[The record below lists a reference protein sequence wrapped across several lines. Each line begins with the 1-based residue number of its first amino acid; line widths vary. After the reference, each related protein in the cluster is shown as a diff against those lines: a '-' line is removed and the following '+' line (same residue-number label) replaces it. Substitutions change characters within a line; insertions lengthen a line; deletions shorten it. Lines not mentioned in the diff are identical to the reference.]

1 MAITFTVGNEQVT
14 VNGAASESTLQS
26 LVAAM
31 NGNNVKQRRDAVQ
44 MGTDL
49 KSAGQSAAGV
59 KEALDETARSSRTVS
74 SAVGNMASSMS
85 DSIVAATGQYQVNTA
100 TVGEFAQN
108 LLATSTQIS
117 REWSRAFV
125 SLANGGL
132 DPVSLSANT
141 FKAGIDAAS
150 TVVGGM
156 ANILGPVAGS
166 VAKSLTGLAAAVGKT
181 GIDLLKEQ
189 LLGSIRAFERY
200 NKMGAVF
207 SEGLG
212 EMRVNTSKTG
222 LSFEAFSRV
231 IETNKENVKAFGG
244 TLTDGIT
251 KLANVSDAMSRS
263 VDSSGKTVRQRLLNM
278 GIGIEEQTEIAA
290 SYLAQERALQGSR
303 RTKMRD
309 DKEVAELTAKY
320 AVDLKVL
327 QEATG
332 KDAKAIMEKS
342 RQETMRASLMNKL
355 SVEQR
360 ESLTGTFAGMKSLP
374 DAVQG
379 EVQQALTQVLAG
391 GTITNKA
398 VANSEELYAY
408 VMKLAD
414 GVRSGS
420 KDMQKITQAE
430 NEQLR
435 STMLRNA
442 EQNRGL
448 GAVADTIMSLS
459 DNVDPLVAKQAT
471 MVNSLIAATNLEVGA
486 TEKSYKNAV
495 TAANTS
501 DVLQNNVS
509 KITEQSARITSSLN
523 TIATEALPKVVPS
536 ITDLVTGVANQTK
549 KLESVVTGKS
559 SMDQFLAE
567 LKTGLVSA
575 WSSAAQSIKQTLD
588 SYFGTRRPAGAPGET
603 RDTGTLGK
611 TGRLFE
617 VDDFYGKVAKGETV
631 LTPRQLEN
639 LVSGVSHATIGDAVS
654 TPSKSMQ
661 DGFSTVI
668 ASMQASQQKM
678 QAAYNAPDPSE
689 SLPTMVSEALTS
701 VFAGPNG
708 FASVMA
714 SVKTQLSDDT
724 NKQMGAMQEQISK
737 LNDLVSIMQDNV
749 RASERIANELS

>member
-132 DPVSLSANT
+132 DPVSLSAST

-150 TVVGGM
+150 TVIGGM

-278 GIGIEEQTEIAA
+278 GIGIEEQTDE
-290 SYLAQERALQGSR
+290 
-303 RTKMRD
+303 M
-309 DKEVAELTAKY
+309 
-320 AVDLKVL
+320 
-327 QEATG
+327 
-332 KDAKAIMEKS
+332 
-342 RQETMRASLMNKL
+342 
-355 SVEQR
+355 
-360 ESLTGTFAGMKSLP
+360 
-374 DAVQG
+374 
-379 EVQQALTQVLAG
+379 
-391 GTITNKA
+391 
-398 VANSEELYAY
+398 
-408 VMKLAD
+408 
-414 GVRSGS
+414 
-420 KDMQKITQAE
+420 
-430 NEQLR
+430 
-435 STMLRNA
+435 
-442 EQNRGL
+442 
-448 GAVADTIMSLS
+448 
-459 DNVDPLVAKQAT
+459 
-471 MVNSLIAATNLEVGA
+471 
-486 TEKSYKNAV
+486 
-495 TAANTS
+495 
-501 DVLQNNVS
+501 
-509 KITEQSARITSSLN
+509 
-523 TIATEALPKVVPS
+523 
-536 ITDLVTGVANQTK
+536 TK
-549 KLESVVTGKS
+549 KLPS
-559 SMDQFLAE
+559 SLQ
-567 LKTGLVSA
+567 
-575 WSSAAQSIKQTLD
+575 
-588 SYFGTRRPAGAPGET
+588 
-603 RDTGTLGK
+603 
-611 TGRLFE
+611 
-617 VDDFYGKVAKGETV
+617 
-631 LTPRQLEN
+631 N
-639 LVSGVSHATIGDAVS
+639 
-654 TPSKSMQ
+654 
-661 DGFSTVI
+661 
-668 ASMQASQQKM
+668 
-678 QAAYNAPDPSE
+678 
-689 SLPTMVSEALTS
+689 
-701 VFAGPNG
+701 
-708 FASVMA
+708 
-714 SVKTQLSDDT
+714 TQL
-724 NKQMGAMQEQISK
+724 I
-737 LNDLVSIMQDNV
+737 
-749 RASERIANELS
+749 